1 MAEKR
6 LLSLVVSVYN
16 EEAAL
21 PLYYRAVQQVLESC
35 GWEHELIFVND
46 GSRDGSRELLRKLAE
61 RDARVRVISFSR
73 NFGHEA
79 AMIAGI
85 DAAAGSAVVC
95 MDADLQHPVESIP
108 ELLRLFSEGY
118 DVISMVRTENRSA
131 GIIKNI
137 SSSGFYAVMNA
148 MSGTDFQKNASD
160 FFGLSARAAAV
171 LRSDYREKVRFL
183 RGYVQSLGFRST
195 VLRYAAGERAA
206 GHSKYSIRKLF
217 RFSMNT
223 IMSFSEL
230 PLRLGIYAGVGSA
243 LLGMVILVYSL
254 VMKVKN
260 GAPDGYTT
268 LIVVICFMFAVLFL
282 LLGIIGQY
290 IGVLFQEIKGRPIY
304 IVEERLNFEGK
315 SEKLLIE
322 ERGIKEFPQGQLKA
336 GGDALQGGERGVS
349 HSLGERGEQ
358 R

>member
-1 MAEKR
+1 M
-6 LLSLVVSVYN
+6 
-16 EEAAL
+16 
-21 PLYYRAVQQVLESC
+21 
-35 GWEHELIFVND
+35 
-46 GSRDGSRELLRKLAE
+46 
-61 RDARVRVISFSR
+61 
-73 NFGHEA
+73 
-79 AMIAGI
+79 
-85 DAAAGSAVVC
+85 
-95 MDADLQHPVESIP
+95 
-108 ELLRLFSEGY
+108 
-118 DVISMVRTENRSA
+118 
-131 GIIKNI
+131 
-137 SSSGFYAVMNA
+137 
-148 MSGTDFQKNASD
+148 
-160 FFGLSARAAAV
+160 

-243 LLGMVILVYSL
+243 LLGMAILVYSL
-254 VMKVKN
+254 IMKVKN

-349 HSLGERGEQ
+349 LSLEVLFIAELMDAEQ
-358 R
+358 ECTGGDQACTSCFAFFSPSPVLLHCGAGALARSSLR